1 MIVISDTTPIISLL
15 KINHL
20 DLLERL
26 FGEVQI
32 PKGVFA
38 ELTEN
43 PRFQQES
50 KIVQTCEFIKVVEE
64 IDEGYVTLL
73 RRSTGLDLGES
84 EAIYLSDNGK
94 ADLLL
99 MDEVRGREVA
109 TRMGIKIMGTIGIL
123 GIAYQ
128 DSLISKDEI
137 KAAVETLRDAG
148 RHISERLYEQL
159 MNMIDNVQKQ
169 S

>member
-20 DLLERL
+20 ELLEKL
-26 FGEVQI
+26 FGEVLI

-38 ELTEN
+38 ELTKN
-43 PRFQQES
+43 PRFQNEA
-50 KIVQTCEFIKVVEE
+50 KIVKASSFIQVVNE
-64 IDEGYVTLL
+64 IDENYVSLL

-123 GIAYQ
+123 TIAYE

-137 KAAVETLRDAG
+137 KESIEILRDAG

-159 MNMIDNVQKQ
+159 MNMIDNVQK
-169 S
+169 